1 MKQTITNT
9 TGITISND
17 STNKKME
24 NKFSNN
30 YIKAFWTFAFL
41 MLAYGTMFAQSAGFN
56 GSFVILSANSAADTY
71 YDLNATTG
79 NPDFQGNNLGTFVQG
94 TNTLVLKGAEHNVY
108 KCGGCDIT
116 ATSMNYRIYAT
127 SGSAGSFTSV
137 NVPYSSG
144 FNNGCGGADQ
154 QWKTTSANINVLNG
168 LGAGT
173 YFLEVYE
180 MATATCGNQ
189 YVSNGGANYKAQF
202 TLSCPT
208 VTISAGSATSFCS
221 GGSVSLST
229 SAIAG
234 ATYQWK
240 LSGSNV
246 GGNSET
252 YSVTQS
258 GLYSLT
264 VTTALGCVINSN
276 SIAVTVYAAPSA
288 DISASS
294 STSFCPGG
302 SVVLTA
308 PAATGAIYNWK
319 LNGTSVSSGLDNTY
333 TASQNGGYTVT
344 VTSSQSCS
352 TTTSTPTYVTVNS
365 NPTITVSAST
375 LETSCGSTVNSTAS
389 GAGIDGSYLWSN
401 GGTSATGA
409 FTSAGIYTVTGTT
422 SAGCT
427 GTASVTVTS
436 SSATTSNS
444 ISVHYYTL
452 PTAIIAGTTS
462 VCQNATNPSITFT
475 AANTNAGPY
484 TFTYNIN
491 GGSNLTV
498 TTAGNAL
505 SAIVSAPTTTVGTYI
520 YTLVGVADA
529 HCSQNQS
536 GTATVTVNSLPA
548 SLTLT
553 GGSFCPTT
561 SNGGV
566 ITSATSSNGVSYQ
579 LWNAE
584 GEIPNANLTGNNS
597 ALTWNAVAEG
607 TGYYVIGTSSS
618 SGCESGYSNLVDV
631 TSSASN
637 NAYVY
642 YMDAD
647 GDGYGSNTP
656 TYGCSATAP
665 AGYLT
670 TTGDCNDAASTIYP
684 TATELCGN
692 NIDENCSGT
701 SDDLPSFYRTIA
713 DGNWGDA
720 GTWEA
725 ACATG
730 LTYTSAAYAPPSYYN
745 GMVNIRDTH
754 DVTIPANGTV
764 YQTGTLDIDAGGSLT
779 MTGNAAINN
788 PSTTTTS
795 GGEIP
800 SAVAKLTVTLLID
813 NAGTLNIGHQASLA
827 QTSTN
832 AVNVGSGPV
841 NVETKLTGGN
851 NGSAPNG
858 RYWYIGSPMNNTSA
872 GQFFDNQ
879 SPVWTRL
886 WRYKADNNSWA
897 VVIQSQT
904 NTNST
909 LKLIPGMGYLY
920 RAGSNK
926 TITYTGTA
934 AANLNNNITS
944 NLLAPTVDGTLVPVE
959 GYNATGYKYVANP
972 YPSYVDWRLVTRTG
986 LNVSYWIRNASN
998 TAYEAYNAT
1007 TNVSTSSSGQTT
1019 QYIPPMQ
1026 GFWVYAFAA
1035 NPSLRIDNTD
1045 RTHSTNVL
1053 HTPVINQVVRLKLND
1068 GKSSDY
1074 TVVYEN
1080 ELAANDYE
1088 ETDTDKMFDYDF
1100 HQLYTMEGEKELALN
1115 GLLNATAKGSVNMG
1129 MVVPN
1134 NGPYT
1139 LEATDLGVEED
1150 VILEDKFTHTFQDMK
1165 VNPIYSFTSNAGT
1178 FNNRFVLH
1186 FTSLETETVGVGET
1200 EVDAVKV
1207 FNTSNQQV
1215 KVWVTNT
1222 AEFQNATVKV
1232 YDAIGNL
1239 VERKNM
1245 TSNELLLDL
1254 DIANGIYVVEVT
1266 GVQKVFT
1273 KKVFIGK

>member
-1 MKQTITNT
+1 
-9 TGITISND
+9 
-17 STNKKME
+17 
-24 NKFSNN
+24 
-30 YIKAFWTFAFL
+30 
-41 MLAYGTMFAQSAGFN
+41 
-56 GSFVILSANSAADTY
+56 
-71 YDLNATTG
+71 
-79 NPDFQGNNLGTFVQG
+79 
-94 TNTLVLKGAEHNVY
+94 
-108 KCGGCDIT
+108 
-116 ATSMNYRIYAT
+116 
-127 SGSAGSFTSV
+127 
-137 NVPYSSG
+137 
-144 FNNGCGGADQ
+144 
-154 QWKTTSANINVLNG
+154 
-168 LGAGT
+168 
-173 YFLEVYE
+173 
-180 MATATCGNQ
+180 
-189 YVSNGGANYKAQF
+189 
-202 TLSCPT
+202 
-208 VTISAGSATSFCS
+208 
-221 GGSVSLST
+221 
-229 SAIAG
+229 
-234 ATYQWK
+234 
-240 LSGSNV
+240 
-246 GGNSET
+246 
-252 YSVTQS
+252 
-258 GLYSLT
+258 
-264 VTTALGCVINSN
+264 
-276 SIAVTVYAAPSA
+276 
-288 DISASS
+288 
-294 STSFCPGG
+294 
-302 SVVLTA
+302 
-308 PAATGAIYNWK
+308 
-319 LNGTSVSSGLDNTY
+319 
-333 TASQNGGYTVT
+333 
-344 VTSSQSCS
+344 
-352 TTTSTPTYVTVNS
+352 
-365 NPTITVSAST
+365 
-375 LETSCGSTVNSTAS
+375 
-389 GAGIDGSYLWSN
+389 
-401 GGTSATGA
+401 
-409 FTSAGIYTVTGTT
+409 
-422 SAGCT
+422 
-427 GTASVTVTS
+427 
-436 SSATTSNS
+436 
-444 ISVHYYTL
+444 
-452 PTAIIAGTTS
+452 
-462 VCQNATNPSITFT
+462 
-475 AANTNAGPY
+475 
-484 TFTYNIN
+484 
-491 GGSNLTV
+491 
-498 TTAGNAL
+498 
-505 SAIVSAPTTTVGTYI
+505 
-520 YTLVGVADA
+520 
-529 HCSQNQS
+529 
-536 GTATVTVNSLPA
+536 
-548 SLTLT
+548 
-553 GGSFCPTT
+553 
-561 SNGGV
+561 
-566 ITSATSSNGVSYQ
+566 
-579 LWNAE
+579 
-584 GEIPNANLTGNNS
+584 
-597 ALTWNAVAEG
+597 
-607 TGYYVIGTSSS
+607 
-618 SGCESGYSNLVDV
+618 
-631 TSSASN
+631 
-637 NAYVY
+637 
-642 YMDAD
+642 
-647 GDGYGSNTP
+647 
-656 TYGCSATAP
+656 
-665 AGYLT
+665 
-670 TTGDCNDAASTIYP
+670 
-684 TATELCGN
+684 
-692 NIDENCSGT
+692 
-701 SDDLPSFYRTIA
+701 
-713 DGNWGDA
+713 
-720 GTWEA
+720 
-725 ACATG
+725 
-730 LTYTSAAYAPPSYYN
+730 
-745 GMVNIRDTH
+745 
-754 DVTIPANGTV
+754 
-764 YQTGTLDIDAGGSLT
+764 
-779 MTGNAAINN
+779 
-788 PSTTTTS
+788 
-795 GGEIP
+795 
-800 SAVAKLTVTLLID
+800 
-813 NAGTLNIGHQASLA
+813 
-827 QTSTN
+827 
-832 AVNVGSGPV
+832 
-841 NVETKLTGGN
+841 LTGGN